1 MKRIAVIVVVLA
13 AVIGWSIYAVVR
25 NRQVD
30 EVSSISAIAASNNTS
45 KPPIGSREYV
55 VLLDVSA
62 SRPEPMILQ
71 GRQFVHVLVD
81 QMTYGDRLVVLEMYE
96 EGVNDEKNVLD
107 MPISKSEDV
116 TSLEEKERLE
126 GARKGVKD
134 AIDLFFQGSL
144 QKPIL
149 HTDIITTLS
158 IVSEK
163 LSPES
168 HNCLVLLS
176 DMLQSSK
183 EFEFE
188 HLRRMPSSLW
198 INEAKK
204 QGLIRPLYG
213 SSVVVVG
220 ADPST
225 HEGVMVREFW
235 QQYFAASNA
244 SLNLQNY
251 RTTPPSEASACE

>member
-1 MKRIAVIVVVLA
+1 VKRIALIVGLA
-13 AVIGWSIYAVVR
+13 AVIGCILYAVVR
-25 NRQVD
+25 GLKA
-30 EVSSISAIAASNNTS
+30 EEGSSTTTLEAPNSTP
-45 KPPIGSREYV
+45 KPVIGSRLYV
-55 VLLDVSA
+55 VLLDASA
-62 SRPEPMILQ
+62 SRPKPMILQ

-96 EGVNDEKNVLD
+96 EGVNEQKSVLD
-107 MPISKSEDV
+107 MPISKSDEV

-134 AIDLFFQGSL
+134 AIDLFFQSSL
-144 QKPIL
+144 KRPIL

-158 IVSEK
+158 IASEK
-163 LSPES
+163 LSPET

-176 DMLQSSK
+176 DMLQSSN

-198 INEAKK
+198 ISEAKK

-225 HEGVMVREFW
+225 HEGVVVREFW
-235 QQYFAASNA
+235 RQYFAASNA
-244 SLNLQNY
+244 SLRLQNY
-251 RTTPPSEASACE
+251 RTTSPSEASVCE